1 MRYPPDRQKMS
12 RSRGRLAA
20 TFALAALALAL
31 QASAQASPTTFAQFT
46 QAAPGTPFAL
56 NNAVSFGQAGIQG
69 SSTQVYFNFTGAS
82 GQSTVV
88 HNATLLL
95 QAATSVPATSA
106 TLGGNTYL
114 DQSINA
120 NNDVLTIIDNNT
132 GKTLLSLTFTGD
144 IVGKQNDT
152 SASLSGSNDPVAG
165 GNTVTYSSQF
175 VNFAPGV
182 NSYLLGLTSISP
194 SLSIGPGGFLNS
206 FTSSITGSFA
216 GTTLAAVPEP
226 VSVAMFS
233 TGILATVILATQRK
247 RLALFRQS

>member
-1 MRYPPDRQKMS
+1 MS

-165 GNTVTYSSQF
+165 GDTVTYSSQF